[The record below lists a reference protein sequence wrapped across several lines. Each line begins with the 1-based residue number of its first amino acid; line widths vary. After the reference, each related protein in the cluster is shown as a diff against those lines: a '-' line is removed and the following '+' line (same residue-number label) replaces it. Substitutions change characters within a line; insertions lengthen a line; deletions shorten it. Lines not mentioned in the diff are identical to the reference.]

1 MTPPE
6 PRWPNVF
13 VIRHPVVQE
22 RLTVARDKTTTVEQ
36 FRRLVGHIARLMAF
50 EITRDYPTVPYEVET
65 PMGPCVGSRLSREL
79 TLVPILRAGLG
90 MAEGIHQLLPAARMA
105 HLGIYRNEETL
116 QPVVYYHKL
125 PAGIAETDVIII
137 DPMLATG
144 GSVVTAIDF
153 IKKTGAANIKMLC
166 LLAAPEGIEVLNAK
180 HPHIPVYTA
189 AVDQGL
195 NEKGYI
201 IPGLGDAGDRLFG
214 TG

>member
-1 MTPPE
+1 MNYAD

-13 VIRHPVVQE
+13 IITHPVVQE
-22 RLTVARDKTTTVEQ
+22 RLTVARDKGTPVEQ

-50 EITRDYPTVPYEVET
+50 EITRDYPSIPCEVLT
-65 PMGPCVGSRLSREL
+65 PMGPCVGSRLAREL

-90 MAEGIHQLLPAARMA
+90 MAEGIHELLPAARMA

-125 PAGIAETDVIII
+125 PAGISKTDVIII

-144 GSVVTAIDF
+144 GSVNTAIDF
-153 IKKTGAANIKMLC
+153 IKKTGATNIKMLC
-166 LLAAPEGIEVLNAK
+166 LLAAPEGINAMNAK
-180 HPHIPVYTA
+180 HPNIPIYTA

-201 IPGLGDAGDRLFG
+201 VPGLGDAGDRLFG